1 MGDAKQALLFV
12 AVPAANTKRGE
23 LKINTGEQT
32 CAGSSNQRTWI
43 HQLIMMAG
51 HTESCLSSTAWELAA
66 RDASGKRAPFPVS
79 SALPFKMRGSLL
91 SSDLSQLLE
100 VTLCGA
106 ESAQAALAMRD
117 GDEGC
122 RWSRNIEYLT
132 SSANP
137 GGGDDRRVAKVKVRA
152 RFSTPVCR
160 APSF

>member
-1 MGDAKQALLFV
+1 MT
-12 AVPAANTKRGE
+12 VPAANTKQGE

-51 HTESCLSSTAWELAA
+51 YTESCLSSTAWELAA

-91 SSDLSQLLE
+91 SSVLSQLLE
-100 VTLCGA
+100 VSLCGA

-117 GDEGC
+117 IDGVGILSISPPQLTPGWGCQEGSQGKGKGRILRTSLQGSFLLGEDLKKTAHIC
-122 RWSRNIEYLT
+122 R
-132 SSANP
+132 
-137 GGGDDRRVAKVKVRA
+137 K
-152 RFSTPVCR
+152 
-160 APSF
+160 